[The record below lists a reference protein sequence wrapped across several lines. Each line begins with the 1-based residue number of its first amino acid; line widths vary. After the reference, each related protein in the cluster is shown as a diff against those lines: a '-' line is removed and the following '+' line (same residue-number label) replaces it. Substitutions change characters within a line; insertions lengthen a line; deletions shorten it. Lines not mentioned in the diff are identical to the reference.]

1 MLLKINEASLKKK
14 DGLMKKDKKILLT
27 DISQEFP
34 SIKLFQ
40 LIRILSRKYIR
51 TSSY

>member
-1 MLLKINEASLKKK
+1 MRGISYYKINGAFLGRPHEKN
-14 DGLMKKDKKILLT
+14 KKILLT

-51 TSSY
+51 TSS